1 MFIAL
6 GLLFSV
12 RVFFLAL
19 NSMQCGLHV
28 LLVLVTSGPS
38 AIARVPFSQVSS
50 ESGVSQQ
57 FVLRR
62 AHARARRTPVTT
74 AHALATA
81 PNYMHQYRVDVHS
94 SELDQAFGRA
104 ERGDEAVL
112 FTRLQLEVGRVDP

>member
-12 RVFFLAL
+12 RVFSCVEFNA
-19 NSMQCGLHV
+19 MWITCT
-28 LLVLVTSGPS
+28 TSTRHFGS
-38 AIARVPFSQVSS
+38 FRNRVPFSQVSS